1 MAFSARQPADG
12 AGGTAAELFSFHAHA
27 LGKWDEEVG
36 KGSIIVR
43 IVGDVVT
50 VFIAPASEQNGQVAP
65 TV

>member
-1 MAFSARQPADG
+1 MAFSALQPADG

-36 KGSIIVR
+36 KGSVIIR
-43 IVGDVVT
+43 IMGNVVS
-50 VFIAPASEQNGQVAP
+50 VFVAAASEQNGQVAP